1 MMDPTASLLNI
12 YSSIE
17 KFLWDGVASVN
28 NELLVDSDD
37 SATRWTEVQ
46 NIGHAIIW
54 NTTTGSAANTGE
66 LNLFVGATYRQDPG
80 NVQLLTLLDKV
91 KALLDTSAEI
101 AVYNYVDGVPTGKV
115 NSLVPV
121 RGINIWPLVIEKDGF
136 KSKMLSVK
144 LKYAQKRS

>member
-1 MMDPTASLLNI
+1 MDPTASLLNM

-17 KFLWDGVASVN
+17 KFLWDGVASVH
-28 NELLVDSDD
+28 NELLVNSDD
-37 SATRWTEVQ
+37 SATRYTEVQ
-46 NIGHAIIW
+46 TIGHAIIW
-54 NTTTGSAANTGE
+54 NTTTGSASNTGE
-66 LNLFVGATYRQDPG
+66 LNLFVGATYKQDPG

-101 AVYNYVDGVPTGKV
+101 AMYDYVAGVPTVKV

-121 RGINIWPLVIEKDGF
+121 GAINIWPLVIEKDGF

>member
-1 MMDPTASLLNI
+1 MDPTASLLNI

-17 KFLWDGVASVN
+17 KFLWDGVAFVN
-28 NELLVDSDD
+28 NELLVNSDD

-46 NIGHAIIW
+46 AAGHAIIW
-54 NTTTGSAANTGE
+54 RTATGTASNTGE
-66 LNLFVGATYRQDPG
+66 LNLFVGATYKQDPG

-101 AVYNYVDGVPTGKV
+101 AVYSYVAGVPTTKV

-121 RGINIWPLVIEKDGF
+121 RGVNFWPLVIEKDGF
-136 KSKMLSVK
+136 KSQLLSVK
-144 LKYAQKRS
+144 LKFAQKRS

>member
-1 MMDPTASLLNI
+1 MDPTASLLNQ

-17 KFLWDGVASVN
+17 KFLWDGVASVH
-28 NELLVDSDD
+28 NELLVNRDD
-37 SATRWTEVQ
+37 SATRYNEVL
-46 NIGHAIIW
+46 NTGHAIIW

-66 LNLFVGATYRQDPG
+66 LNLFVGATYKQDPG

-101 AVYNYVDGVPTGKV
+101 GLYDYVAGVPTMKV
-115 NSLVPV
+115 GSLVPV
-121 RGINIWPLVIEKDGF
+121 GKVNIWPLVVEKDGF

-144 LKYAQKRS
+144 LKYGQKRS

>member
-1 MMDPTASLLNI
+1 MDPTASLLNI
-12 YSSIE
+12 YSSLE
-17 KFLWDGVASVN
+17 KFLWDGVASVH
-28 NELLVDSDD
+28 NELLVNSDD

-46 NIGHAIIW
+46 TIGHAIIW

-66 LNLFVGATYRQDPG
+66 LNFFVGATYKQDPG

-101 AVYNYVDGVPTGKV
+101 AVYQYVGGVPTVKV

-121 RGINIWPLVIEKDGF
+121 RGVNIWPLVIEKDGF

-144 LKYAQKRS
+144 LKFAQKRS